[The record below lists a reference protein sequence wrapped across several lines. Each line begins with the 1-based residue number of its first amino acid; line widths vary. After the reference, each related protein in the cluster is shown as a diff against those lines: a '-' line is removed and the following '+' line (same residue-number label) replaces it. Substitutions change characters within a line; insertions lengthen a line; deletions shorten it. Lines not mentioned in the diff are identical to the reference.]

1 MEIRYFRI
9 KIFLLA
15 GMAIGL
21 SILSISLYAAFE
33 KQNVILPK
41 AFPLMNADIQIQDFA
56 FIQTQDDYNEWKIKA
71 QRAEVFED
79 QKQAVLQGLQVEF
92 RLPEGLGMTF
102 HGKQGKLDTQNHD
115 FEIFSSDDRDIEVTF
130 NNGYKIATR
139 SLKWAN
145 QEQRI
150 LTSDPVQIHGPG
162 LKIYGQGLEAYLAS
176 QELKVLSDVH
186 AVIF

>member
-1 MEIRYFRI
+1 MGIRYLRV
-9 KIFLLA
+9 KVFLLA
-15 GMAIGL
+15 GMVVGL
-21 SILSISLYAAFE
+21 SILSISLYVALE
-33 KQNVILPK
+33 KQDVILPK
-41 AFPLMNADIQIQDFA
+41 AFSLMNADIQIRDFA
-56 FIQTQDDYNEWKIKA
+56 FIQTQDDHNEWEIKA

-79 QKQAVLQGLQVEF
+79 QKQAVLQGLQVQF

-115 FEIFSSDDRDIEVTF
+115 FEIFSDDRDIEVTF
-130 NNGYKIATR
+130 NNGYRIATR

-162 LKIYGQGLEAYLAS
+162 LKIYGQGLEAYLAL

-186 AVIF
+186 AEVF